1 MFNIPSKIVF
11 WRTNTFEEGR
21 ISIYEYR
28 KRSRQTNQ
36 AGVSEGEL
44 WRTIAINGQESG
56 GRFGSALASL
66 GDVDG
71 DGYKDLA
78 VGSPYENDGVGAI
91 RIYYGMRNIQSIQ
104 GKT

>member
-1 MFNIPSKIVF
+1 MLFKDNPTF
-11 WRTNTFEEGR
+11 LRTNTFEEGR

-36 AGVSEGEL
+36 AGVSDGEL
-44 WRTIAINGQESG
+44 WRINPPINGQESG